1 MNRAFAYIL
10 IFLALTF
17 VCSDLSFA
25 QSPTFVQKTDK
36 GNLKTVGTKSKE
48 AKTASLS
55 QLDKQTLN
63 ASTNSD
69 SDRLMSINY
78 IKIDIREALSALAM
92 QREIN
97 IVAAPDV
104 SGEISVHLYGVTLHE
119 AMAAICLA
127 GGFTYSKQGDLYYV
141 HKPGDVEDTQDEN
154 VEMRIFKLKY
164 VEMDKIQ
171 EILGAVPDMRMVKIH
186 EPTKTIIVEDT
197 PENIKRIE
205 TIIRSW
211 DTMPK
216 QVLIEAKILEVRL
229 TDDMA
234 LGVDWDKILGDA
246 RISTAGFSEAILP
259 TAVNPDVAPAP
270 DTGIGLFSNLITGA
284 GTSHQFAA
292 ALDALRLKTTV
303 DALATPRVVAIHGK
317 TAKVQIGGQQ
327 GYRLTT
333 VNVGTSTET
342 IEFIDTG
349 IVLEITPYIDDKSN
363 ILLSVQP
370 SITSA
375 TLEAGGIP
383 VTKTALV
390 STWLMAKHGETV
402 FIGGLIQDN
411 KTKEKNAVPVLGSIP
426 GLGILFG
433 RNARSLDKS
442 ELVVLIKPLII
453 EADRKLVNQEM
464 IEKFKKPEKI
474 LNQEPLPP
482 IEQFKELLFPV
493 DDEIAEKKRNKAT
506 SEQYNQGE
514 QR

>member
-1 MNRAFAYIL
+1 
-10 IFLALTF
+10 
-17 VCSDLSFA
+17 VCTDGSFA
-25 QSPTFVQKTDK
+25 QSSTFLEKTDK
-36 GNLKTVGTKSKE
+36 GNLKSAGTRSKE
-48 AKTASLS
+48 AKNVPLS
-55 QLDKQTLN
+55 RSDKKTVN
-63 ASTNSD
+63 VSSNSG
-69 SDRLMSINY
+69 SDRVMSINY

-104 SGEISVHLYGVTLHE
+104 SGEISVHLYGVTLDE
-119 AMAAICLA
+119 ALAAICLA

-141 HKPGDVEDTQDEN
+141 HKPDDAEDTQDEA

-164 VEMDKIQ
+164 VEIDKIQ

-197 PENIKRIE
+197 LENIKRIE

-229 TDDMA
+229 TDDMS

-259 TAVNPDVAPAP
+259 TANNPDAAPAP
-270 DTGIGLFSNLITGA
+270 DTGIGFFSNLITGA

-303 DALATPRVVAIHGK
+303 NALATPRVIAIHGK
-317 TAKVQIGGQQ
+317 AAKVQVGGQQ

-342 IEFIDTG
+342 IEFLDTG
-349 IVLEITPYIDDKSN
+349 IVLEITPYVDDKSH
-363 ILLSVQP
+363 ILLSVRP

-402 FIGGLIQDN
+402 FIGGLIQDD

-442 ELVVLIKPLII
+442 EIVVLIKPLIL
-453 EADRKLVNQEM
+453 EADRKLINQEM

-482 IEQFKELLFPV
+482 IKQFKELLFPV
-493 DDEIAEKKRNKAT
+493 DDEKAGTKRNKAT
-506 SEQYNQGE
+506 IEPYIQGE

>member
-1 MNRAFAYIL
+1 LNRTFVYIL
-10 IFLALTF
+10 IFLAPTF
-17 VCSDLSFA
+17 VCPDLSFA
-25 QSPTFVQKTDK
+25 QSSTFLQKTDK
-36 GNLKTVGTKSKE
+36 DNLKSVGTRSK
-48 AKTASLS
+48 KVKKASMS
-55 QLDKQTLN
+55 QSDKQTVN
-63 ASTNSD
+63 ASFNSG

-78 IKIDIREALSALAM
+78 ISVDIREALSALAM

-104 SGEISVHLYGVTLHE
+104 SGEISVHLYKVTLNE
-119 AMAAICLA
+119 ALAAICLA

-141 HKPGDVEDTQDEN
+141 HKPSNEEDIQDEE
-154 VEMRIFKLKY
+154 VEMRIFKLQY
-164 VEMDKIQ
+164 VEIDKIQ
-171 EILGAVPDMRMVKIH
+171 EILGAVPDMRMVKLH

-197 PENIKRIE
+197 LENIERIE
-205 TIIRSW
+205 TIIRAW

-259 TAVNPDVAPAP
+259 TADNPDVAPAP
-270 DTGIGLFSNLITGA
+270 DNGIGLFSNFITGA
-284 GTSHQFAA
+284 GTSHQFAV

-303 DALATPRVVAIHGK
+303 DALATPRVIAIHGK
-317 TAKVQIGGQQ
+317 AAKVQIGGQQ

-363 ILLSVQP
+363 ILLSVRP

-433 RNARSLDKS
+433 RNARSLDKT
-442 ELVVLIKPLII
+442 EIVILIKPLIL
-453 EADRKLVNQEM
+453 EADRKRVNQEA
-464 IEKFKKPEKI
+464 IEKFKRPEKI

-482 IEQFKELLFPV
+482 IEQFKELLFPG
-493 DDEIAEKKRNKAT
+493 DDGSEDNAKKASSYK
-506 SEQYNQGE
+506 QYVGGG
-514 QR
+514 R

>member
-1 MNRAFAYIL
+1 LNRAFIYIL
-10 IFLALTF
+10 VFLALTW
-17 VCSDLSFA
+17 VYTDLSLA
-25 QSPTFVQKTDK
+25 QSLTFHQKTDK
-36 GNLKTVGTKSKE
+36 GNFKSAGTRSKN
-48 AKTASLS
+48 AQNVLLS
-55 QLDKQTLN
+55 RSDKQTVKAPIYLE
-63 ASTNSD
+63 

-78 IKIDIREALSALAM
+78 INIDIREALSALAM

-97 IVAAPDV
+97 IITAPDV
-104 SGEISVHLYGVTLHE
+104 SGKISVHLYEVTLNE
-119 AMAAICLA
+119 ALTAICLA
-127 GGFTYSKQGDLYYV
+127 GGFTYTKQGDLYYV
-141 HKPGDVEDTQDEN
+141 HKPSNEEDTPDEA

-164 VEMDKIQ
+164 VEIDKIQ

-197 PENIKRIE
+197 LENIKRIE

-211 DTMPK
+211 DIMPK

-246 RISTAGFSEAILP
+246 RISTSGFTEAILP
-259 TAVNPDVAPAP
+259 TADNPEVAPAP
-270 DTGIGLFSNLITGA
+270 DNGIGIFSNLITGA

-303 DALATPRVVAIHGK
+303 NALATPRVTAIHGK
-317 TAKVQIGGQQ
+317 AAKVQVGGQQ

-342 IEFIDTG
+342 IQFIDTG
-349 IVLEITPYIDDKSN
+349 IVLEITPYIDDRSN
-363 ILLSVQP
+363 ILLSVRP

-383 VTKTALV
+383 VTQTALV
-390 STWLMAKHGETV
+390 STWLMAQHGETV

-426 GLGILFG
+426 GLGVLFG

-442 ELVVLIKPLII
+442 EIVVLIRPII
-453 EADRKLVNQEM
+453 LDADRKRFNQKA
-464 IEKFKKPEKI
+464 IEKFKNPEKI
-474 LNQEPLPP
+474 LNQEPLSPT
-482 IEQFKELLFPV
+482 EQFKELLFSV
-493 DDEIAEKKRNKAT
+493 DDEVVDEKRNNAT
-506 SEQYNQGE
+506 IEQHYQGG
-514 QR
+514 RR

>member
-17 VCSDLSFA
+17 VCTDLSFA
-25 QSPTFVQKTDK
+25 QSPGFVQKTDK
-36 GNLKTVGTKSKE
+36 GNLKTDGTKSKE
-48 AKTASLS
+48 AKAASLS

-63 ASTNSD
+63 AFTNSG

-78 IKIDIREALSALAM
+78 INIDIREALSALAM
-92 QREIN
+92 QRKIN

-104 SGEISVHLYGVTLHE
+104 SGQISVHLYGVTLKE
-119 AMAAICLA
+119 ALAAICLA

-141 HKPGDVEDTQDEN
+141 HKLGDAEDTQDEN

-164 VEMDKIQ
+164 AEMDKIQ
-171 EILGAVPDMRMVKIH
+171 EVLGAVPDMRMVKIH

-197 PENIKRIE
+197 LENIKRIE
-205 TIIRSW
+205 TIIRAW

-229 TDDMA
+229 TDDMS
-234 LGVDWDKILGDA
+234 LGVDWDKILGEA
-246 RISTAGFSEAILP
+246 RISTAGFSGAILP
-259 TAVNPDVAPAP
+259 TAGDPDVAPAP
-270 DTGIGLFSNLITGA
+270 DQGIGLFSNLITGA

-349 IVLEITPYIDDKSN
+349 IVLEITPYIDDKSS
-363 ILLSVQP
+363 ILLSVKP

-375 TLEAGGIP
+375 TLEAGIP

-426 GLGILFG
+426 VLGVLFG

-442 ELVVLIKPLII
+442 ELVILIRPLII
-453 EADRKLVNQEM
+453 ESDRKLLDQEM

-482 IEQFKELLFPV
+482 IEQFKELLYSI
-493 DDEIAEKKRNKAT
+493 D
-506 SEQYNQGE
+506 G
-514 QR
+514 

>member
-1 MNRAFAYIL
+1 M
-10 IFLALTF
+10 
-17 VCSDLSFA
+17 DLSFA
-25 QSPTFVQKTDK
+25 QSSPFLQKTDK
-36 GNLKTVGTKSKE
+36 GNLKSAGTRSKE
-48 AKTASLS
+48 TKDVLIARS
-55 QLDKQTLN
+55 DKQTVK
-63 ASTNSD
+63 ASIHSD

-78 IKIDIREALSALAM
+78 INIDIREALSALAM

-97 IVAAPDV
+97 IIAAPDV
-104 SGEISVHLYGVTLHE
+104 SGKISVHLYEVTLNE
-119 AMAAICLA
+119 ALTAICLA
-127 GGFTYSKQGDLYYV
+127 GGFTYTKQGDLYYV
-141 HKPGDVEDTQDEN
+141 HKPSDEEDTPDEE

-164 VEMDKIQ
+164 VEIDKIQ

-197 PENIKRIE
+197 LENIKRIE

-211 DTMPK
+211 DIMPK

-259 TAVNPDVAPAP
+259 TADNPDVAPAP
-270 DTGIGLFSNLITGA
+270 DTGIGFFSNMITGA

-303 DALATPRVVAIHGK
+303 DALATPRVIAIHGK
-317 TAKVQIGGQQ
+317 AAKVQVGGQQ

-342 IEFIDTG
+342 IQFIDTG
-349 IVLEITPYIDDKSN
+349 IVLEITPYIDDKCN
-363 ILLSVQP
+363 ILLSVRP

-383 VTKTALV
+383 VTQTALV

-442 ELVVLIKPLII
+442 EIIVLIKPLILD
-453 EADRKLVNQEM
+453 ADRKRVNQKAM
-464 IEKFKKPEKI
+464 EKFKRPEKI

-482 IEQFKELLFPV
+482 IEQFKELLFPI
-493 DDEIAEKKRNKAT
+493 DDEIVEDKRNKAT
-506 SEQYNQGE
+506 SQQYIQGG

>member
-1 MNRAFAYIL
+1 MPTFAC
-10 IFLALTF
+10 T
-17 VCSDLSFA
+17 DLSFA
-25 QSPTFVQKTDK
+25 QPSTFVQKTDK
-36 GNLKTVGTKSKE
+36 GNLKTAGAKSKE
-48 AKTASLS
+48 AITGSLS

-63 ASTNSD
+63 ASANSGP
-69 SDRLMSINY
+69 DRLMSINY
-78 IKIDIREALSALAM
+78 IHIDIREALSALAM

-104 SGEISVHLYGVTLHE
+104 NGEISVHLYEVDLQE
-119 AMAAICLA
+119 ALEAICLA

-141 HKPGDVEDTQDEN
+141 HKLGDPEDTQDEQ
-154 VEMRIFKLKY
+154 VELRIFKLKY
-164 VEMDKIQ
+164 VEIDKIQ

-197 PENIKRIE
+197 LENIKRIE

-229 TDDMA
+229 TDDMS
-234 LGVDWDKILGDA
+234 LGVNWDKILGDA
-246 RISTAGFSEAILP
+246 RITSTGFSEALLP
-259 TAVNPDVAPAP
+259 NAENPELPPAP
-270 DTGIGLFSNLITGA
+270 DTGLGLFSNLITGA

-303 DALATPRVVAIHGK
+303 NALATPRVIAIHGK
-317 TAKVQIGGQQ
+317 TAKVQVGGQQ

-349 IVLEITPYIDDKSN
+349 IVLEIIPYVDDKSN
-363 ILLSVQP
+363 ILLSVRP

-375 TLEAGGIP
+375 TIQAGGIP

-402 FIGGLIQDN
+402 FIGGLIQDD

-426 GLGILFG
+426 GLGALFG
-433 RNARSLDKS
+433 RNVRSLDKS
-442 ELVVLIKPLII
+442 EIIVLIRPLIL
-453 EADRKLVNQEM
+453 EADRKLLDKEM

-474 LNQEPLPP
+474 IDQEPLPP
-482 IEQFKELLFPV
+482 FEQFKDLLFPV
-493 DDEIAEKKRNKAT
+493 EDEIDDKERNKAT
-506 SEQYNQGE
+506 TEQYTQGE
-514 QR
+514 QH

>member
-1 MNRAFAYIL
+1 LNRTFVYSL

-17 VCSDLSFA
+17 VGTDLSFA
-25 QSPTFVQKTDK
+25 QSPTFLQKTDK
-36 GNLKTVGTKSKE
+36 GNLKSAGTKSKT
-48 AKTASLS
+48 AKNVSLS
-55 QLDKQTLN
+55 QSDKQTVN
-63 ASTNSD
+63 ASLHSG

-78 IKIDIREALSALAM
+78 INVDIREALSALAI

-97 IVAAPDV
+97 IAVAPDV
-104 SGEISVHLYGVTLHE
+104 SGQITVHLYEVTLNE
-119 AMAAICLA
+119 ALAAICLA

-141 HKPGDVEDTQDEN
+141 HKPGDAEDTQDEN
-154 VEMRIFKLKY
+154 VEMRIFKLQY
-164 VEMDKIQ
+164 IEMDKIQ

-186 EPTKTIIVEDT
+186 EPTQTIIVEDT
-197 PENIKRIE
+197 PKNIKRIE
-205 TIIRSW
+205 TIIRAW

-259 TAVNPDVAPAP
+259 TADNPDVAPAP
-270 DTGIGLFSNLITGA
+270 DNGIGLFSNMITGA

-292 ALDALRLKTTV
+292 AIDALRLKTTV
-303 DALATPRVVAIHGK
+303 NALATPRVIAIHGK
-317 TAKVQIGGQQ
+317 SAKVQIGGQQ

-349 IVLEITPYIDDKSN
+349 IVLEITPFIDDKSN
-363 ILLSVQP
+363 ILLSVRP

-426 GLGILFG
+426 GIGILFG

-442 ELVVLIKPLII
+442 EIVILIKPLIL
-453 EADRKLVNQEM
+453 EADRKLVNQEA

-493 DDEIAEKKRNKAT
+493 DDEIADKERNKAT
-506 SEQYNQGE
+506 SEQYIQGE
-514 QR
+514 QH